1 MATAEGGTAPGP
13 STGPRPPAG
22 APEGAGAT
30 AESQGGAGGGLGGN
44 AGARKLV
51 WLGLALVLL
60 LALGLRLW
68 GIRQG
73 LPYAY
78 NSDEDA
84 HFVPRAIGMLT
95 LGWNPHY
102 FVNPPAYTDLLRLA
116 FGAWFGGRVGVSH
129 TFAVNPTAVFTLA
142 RVCAAL
148 LGTFAVWLLYLAGAR
163 LFDRGVA
170 LLAAALE
177 AVAFLPVFYA
187 HLALNDVPTLAP
199 LTLSLLGTAGVL
211 RKGRARDYA
220 IAGVGL
226 GLGCATKYT
235 GGIVLLPLLAAA
247 AAQYL
252 APTPRRTAGADGV
265 AAEGEG
271 TGGRVAAA
279 GTGPPR
285 ARPAGRPV
293 VVGLAL
299 AGAAAL
305 VAFLIADPYSVLDFH
320 AFEQGLAHQSS
331 LSGEAQGKLGA
342 GGGVGQTGLVYYL
355 WSLTWGLGWV
365 PALAALAG
373 AVIVWWRE
381 HRLGWLLVP
390 APLLFLLFMGSEGR
404 YFGRWLLPIFPI
416 LCLLAAF
423 AALSCARALAR
434 ATLRMI
440 DKWGSGA
447 SSSGRSRPLSQQLI
461 HPAEPARPAELIQ
474 INPVPARSRVVLVVF
489 TALAVLAL
497 CAQGVIYSVHSGLIL
512 SRADTRSLARS
523 WMVAHVP
530 VGAKV
535 VVEPIVPDEWVQDV
549 GHPTLAVPDGDRWLK
564 YRSLLSRITPSGALS
579 HSEGHVVSLENYEL
593 TLAPSL
599 IPYYEREGYCW
610 VVSGSA
616 ESGRAFADPARAPLA
631 VAYYRALARAGTV
644 VYHASPYRAGA
655 RPVAFNFDWSFD
667 YYPLSYVRPGP
678 EVTIYHLRGGRC
690 VRG

>member
-1 MATAEGGTAPGP
+1 MATADRRRLAW
-13 STGPRPPAG
+13 A
-22 APEGAGAT
+22 A
-30 AESQGGAGGGLGGN
+30 
-44 AGARKLV
+44 
-51 WLGLALVLL
+51 LALVLL
-60 LALGLRLW
+60 VALGLRLW

-78 NSDEDA
+78 NSDEDS

-102 FVNPPAYTDLLRLA
+102 FVNPPAYTDLLRLVFA
-116 FGAWFGGRVGVSH
+116 AWFGGRAGVSH
-129 TFAVNPTAVFTLA
+129 TFATNPTAVFTLA

-148 LGTFAVWLLYLAGAR
+148 LGTLAVWLLYIAGAR

-170 LLAAALE
+170 LLAATLE
-177 AVAFLPVFYA
+177 AVAFLPVFYS

-211 RKGRARDYA
+211 RKGRARDYL

-235 GGIVLLPLLAAA
+235 AGIALLPLLAAA
-247 AAQYL
+247 ASRYL
-252 APTPRRTAGADGV
+252 ESP
-265 AAEGEG
+265 
-271 TGGRVAAA
+271 
-279 GTGPPR
+279 
-285 ARPAGRPV
+285 PAGRRVLTDAGGHAPSARIPV
-293 VVGLAL
+293 SASLVL

-331 LSGEAQGKLGA
+331 LSGEVQGKLGA
-342 GGGVGQTGLVYYL
+342 PRESGLVYYL

-365 PALAALAG
+365 PAIAALAG
-373 AVIVWWRE
+373 AVMIWWRE
-381 HRLGWLLVP
+381 RKLGWLLVP
-390 APLLFLLFMGSEGR
+390 APLLYLLFMGSEGR

-423 AALSCARALAR
+423 AALQAARLVARAAR
-434 ATLRMI
+434 GIRAH
-440 DKWGSGA
+440 DA
-447 SSSGRSRPLSQQLI
+447 Q
-461 HPAEPARPAELIQ
+461 PAQPARPAEPIP
-474 INPVPARSRVVLVVF
+474 IDAPDRRKSPFRPALVAS
-489 TALAVLAL
+489 TTLAVIAL
-497 CAQGVIYSVHSGLIL
+497 CAQGVLYSVHSGLIL
-512 SRADTRSLARS
+512 SRADTRSLARA
-523 WMVAHVP
+523 WMIAHVP

-535 VVEPIVPDEWVQDV
+535 VVEPVVPDEWVQDV
-549 GHPTLAVPDGDRWLK
+549 GRPTLTVPDGDRWIK

-579 HSEGHVVSLENYEL
+579 YSEGHVVSLENYEL

-599 IPYYEREGYCW
+599 VPYYEREGYCW

-631 VAYYRALARAGTV
+631 VAYYRALSRAGTV
-644 VYHASPYRAGA
+644 VYHASPYSAGA

-667 YYPLSYVRPGP
+667 YYPLSYARPGP
-678 EVTIYHLRGGRC
+678 EVTIYRLRGGRC
-690 VRG
+690 ARG